1 MKKKDNTPMKFS
13 LSQNY
18 PNSFNPKTKIK
29 YTIPLNI
36 VSEKAKVKIVVFDIL
51 GKEITTLVNEYQ
63 NTGNYEVEFSA
74 EELTSGVY
82 FYKLLA

>member
-1 MKKKDNTPMKFS
+1 MFGA
-13 LSQNY
+13 Y

-36 VSEKAKVKIVVFDIL
+36 VREKTKVKIVVFDIL